1 MMKLK
6 SYLLILSLLLLS
18 SCSVFRT
25 PEKEVVT
32 VTEIVRP
39 QITVAEKPKS
49 LKLTDV
55 KWYIVNR
62 DNIDEFQETWEKEN
76 GDLVFYVISVR
87 DYEKLAL
94 NMAKIREY
102 LLKQNEII
110 VYYEEAVTEIVE
122 EDLDEEVLQ

>member
-18 SCSVFRT
+18 SCSVFNT

-55 KWYIVNR
+55 KNYANAMSHRGEAIGVAR
-62 DNIDEFQETWEKEN
+62 VYKH
-76 GDLVFYVISVR
+76 L
-87 DYEKLAL
+87 
-94 NMAKIREY
+94 IRY
-102 LLKQNEII
+102 
-110 VYYEEAVTEIVE
+110 
-122 EDLDEEVLQ
+122 

>member
-1 MMKLK
+1 MMKQK

-25 PEKEVVT
+25 PEKVVT

-62 DNIDEFQETWEKEN
+62 DNIDEF
-76 GDLVFYVISVR
+76 
-87 DYEKLAL
+87 
-94 NMAKIREY
+94 
-102 LLKQNEII
+102 
-110 VYYEEAVTEIVE
+110 
-122 EDLDEEVLQ
+122 

>member
-1 MMKLK
+1 MMKQK

-62 DNIDEFQETWEKEN
+62 DNIDEFKRH
-76 GDLVFYVISVR
+76 G
-87 DYEKLAL
+87 KKK
-94 NMAKIREY
+94 M
-102 LLKQNEII
+102 
-110 VYYEEAVTEIVE
+110 VT
-122 EDLDEEVLQ
+122 

>member
-1 MMKLK
+1 M
-6 SYLLILSLLLLS
+6 SLLLLS
-18 SCSVFRT
+18 NCSVFNT

-55 KWYIVNR
+55 KWFIVNK
-62 DNIDEFQETWEKEN
+62 DNVDKFLLDYESQN

-110 VYYEEAVTEIVE
+110 VYYEEAVTHE
-122 EDLDEEVLQ
+122 EDKIDEEVLQ

>member
-1 MMKLK
+1 MMKQK

-62 DNIDEFQETWEKEN
+62 DNIDEFKKH
-76 GDLVFYVISVR
+76 G
-87 DYEKLAL
+87 KKK
-94 NMAKIREY
+94 M
-102 LLKQNEII
+102 
-110 VYYEEAVTEIVE
+110 VT
-122 EDLDEEVLQ
+122 

>member
-1 MMKLK
+1 MMILRN
-6 SYLLILSLLLLS
+6 SLVILSLLLLS
-18 SCSVFRT
+18 SCSVFKT

-39 QITVAEKPKS
+39 QITIAEKPKS

-55 KWYIVNR
+55 KWFIVNK
-62 DNIDEFQETWEKEN
+62 DNVDQFLLDYENNN

-94 NMAKIREY
+94 NMAMIREY
-102 LLKQNEII
+102 ILKQNEII
-110 VYYEEAVTEIVE
+110 IYYEEAVTHE
-122 EDLDEEVLQ
+122 EDKIDEEVLQ